1 MTGGTTPSGWY
12 PDPSTPG
19 QERWWDGVAWTDATR
34 PAPGTGYAPPPP
46 PPTAPPGGYLPPPPT
61 GPIGYGAHAFQ
72 QSPIGSPPQ
81 NYLVWSILTT
91 LFCCL
96 PFGIAAIVKSSQ
108 VDGLWRSGDV
118 AGAHKASADAKKWAT
133 VSAVIGG
140 VVIAIYLIA
149 LVGSGDTSDF

>member
-1 MTGGTTPSGWY
+1 MGT
-12 PDPSTPG
+12 
-19 QERWWDGVAWTDATR
+19 
-34 PAPGTGYAPPPP
+34 
-46 PPTAPPGGYLPPPPT
+46 
-61 GPIGYGAHAFQ
+61 
-72 QSPIGSPPQ
+72 PPQ
-81 NYLVWSILTT
+81 NHLVWSILTT

-140 VVIAIYLIA
+140 VVIAVYVIA
-149 LVGSGDTSDF
+149 LIGSGDTSDF